1 MLLITGNVSMFQ
13 SVIEKPIAGAK
24 NFADRLPASHNFI
37 RFLCVS
43 GRFEEALGTCYSILN
58 DGGEVFPEDVTPE
71 FIREEILK
79 TDSMLARFPVNDLPS
94 LPSLTDPTRLWMM
107 KTMGT
112 AMLILFSTKPESAP
126 LVGCRMVQSSL
137 THGWCSD
144 SAFGLYSFGQGLIS
158 VPKNVEEGCFW

>member
-1 MLLITGNVSMFQ
+1 MFQ

-43 GRFEEALGTCYSILN
+43 GRFEEALRTCFSILSEF
-58 DGGEVFPEDVTPE
+58 GEDFPEQVTPDA
-71 FIREEILK
+71 ISSEIEK
-79 TDSMLARFPVNDLPS
+79 TGAMLANFPKNDLFS
-94 LPSLTDPTRLWMM
+94 LPSLTDSTRLWMM